1 MSFEKQIKTPA
12 SASVPTR
19 PSIDYSS
26 LQGIPTDESKPGTLI
41 QKTIKVNGNPITR
54 IISTTQKP

>member
-1 MSFEKQIKTPA
+1 MSFEKQINTPA

-26 LQGIPTDESKPGTLI
+26 LQGIPTDESPPGTLTE
-41 QKTIKVNGNPITR
+41 KTIKVDGNTIR